1 MTTLREIYTPK
12 SGETDAENLRY
23 IFSEEFNI
31 NTVQVY
37 DPTQIHKTIEIN
49 DINTCQYDKDDII
62 KPKDIESNPLT
73 LQQQNTF
80 NDLYTYVHMLQ
91 ENSFLILNKKTK
103 PKQKIFSK
111 MMKNI
116 IIRKFLQFIFL
127 KIFFNSD
134 DKNKIIYIERKP
146 TGKKGEFDYFI
157 RKDNILVKIDENKKQ
172 FEGIVETKE
181 CVQLQILKKDNDPL

>member
-31 NTVQVY
+31 NTVQGY
-37 DPTQIHKTIEIN
+37 DPTEIHKTIEIN

-80 NDLYTYVHMLQ
+80 NDLYAYVHMLQ
-91 ENSFLILNKKTK
+91 ENSNPDFVEKEIITDGAENFYKRSDDYHNDKIPEVYIFKKYFFNTDDK
-103 PKQKIFSK
+103 GKIF
-111 MMKNI
+111 
-116 IIRKFLQFIFL
+116 
-127 KIFFNSD
+127 
-134 DKNKIIYIERKP
+134 YIE
-146 TGKKGEFDYFI
+146 KKSHGSRSSTDV
-157 RKDNILVKIDENKKQ
+157 LVH
-172 FEGIVETKE
+172 
-181 CVQLQILKKDNDPL
+181 LY